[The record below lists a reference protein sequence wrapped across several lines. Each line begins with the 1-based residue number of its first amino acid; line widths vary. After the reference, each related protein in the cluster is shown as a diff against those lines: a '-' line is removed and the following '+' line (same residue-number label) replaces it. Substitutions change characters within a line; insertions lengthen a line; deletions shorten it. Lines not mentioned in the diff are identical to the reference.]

1 MRTTSAVRRVATTA
15 VSMCFVWLLQLGAT
29 APAAAQTVVQH
40 TWEDGTLQG
49 WVPRGSAVL
58 TNTTDVA
65 HTGTRSLLTTGRTAN
80 FNGPSLDLLPVLS
93 PGTVYQFTASVRL
106 RSGEPATQLIM
117 TVQRTPTGGTNQ
129 LDRVAASAA
138 GGVTDSAWVTLQ
150 GTYSVAGSVS
160 GLLLYIESASP
171 TASYYVDD
179 FTITVAPALGCSN
192 PQDTTGIHTDFE
204 TGTVQGWGPRIGREA
219 VTVTTADQ
227 HAGPTAC

>member
-1 MRTTSAVRRVATTA
+1 MRTPRAARRVATTG
-15 VSMCFVWLLQLGAT
+15 VSMCFVWLLQLCAS
-29 APAAAQTVVQH
+29 APVAAQTVVQH

-49 WVPRGSAVL
+49 WAPRGSAVL

-80 FNGPSLDLLPVLS
+80 FNGPSLDILPVLS

-106 RSGEPATQLIM
+106 VSGEPATQLIM
-117 TVQRTPTGGTNQ
+117 TVQRTPTGGSAQ
-129 LDRVAASAA
+129 FDRVAASAA

-160 GLLLYIESASP
+160 GLLLYLESASP

-179 FTITVAPALGCSN
+179 FTIAVVPALGCSD
-192 PQDTTGIHTDFE
+192 PPDTSGIHADFE
-204 TGTVQGWGPRIGREA
+204 TGTAQG
-219 VTVTTADQ
+219 
-227 HAGPTAC
+227 